1 MSRPKPRRMS
11 SAPLIIDIPGAR
23 STRSKAQPFTPGAHP
38 SKTTALNPKLSRTSK
53 TSQRHVLLPSE
64 AQTKPLP
71 DEEEQLTDLEDRDI
85 AAGRRPSRTI
95 GERLTKDERERAG
108 YARLTAYS
116 VAGGITKKLL
126 AAFLKREHAVLPRVF
141 DEAIYAVSFKISR
154 YPLQTKYLHSGLS
167 PSSLTGIR
175 SRCQHSIIP
184 CSVTKH
190 YDHVSHVR
198 R

>member
-1 MSRPKPRRMS
+1 MSRPRPTRMS
-11 SAPLIIDIPGAR
+11 SAPIIIDIPGTR
-23 STRSKAQPFTPGAHP
+23 PTRSRTLFTPNAQAP
-38 SKTTALNPKLSRTSK
+38 KTPIGNVKLSRTSK

-85 AAGRRPSRTI
+85 AAGRRPSRTL

-116 VAGGITKKLL
+116 VAEGVMKKLL

-141 DEAIYAVSFKISR
+141 DEAIYVVS
-154 YPLQTKYLHSGLS
+154 
-167 PSSLTGIR
+167 
-175 SRCQHSIIP
+175 
-184 CSVTKH
+184 
-190 YDHVSHVR
+190 
-198 R
+198 